1 MNFATAQEGGFMGMR
16 IAPCGNR
23 EVNIVKLV
31 DDISYKYQELD
42 TNFAELKQRP
52 PRNLI
57 DAFNTS
63 ILENAYNQILS
74 DPTKLGDYIEPCL
87 KDDVPSFGDL
97 ELKIRERLVKSN
109 EYMGGRKYTKNLCK
123 KKSTTTC
130 KNVKGCKIASGSMR
144 TYCRKTKN
152 NILCKKNS
160 VSKPNTCKK
169 KSVSKPNT
177 CKKNPRCKVA
187 SGTKRTYCRKA
198 HNKTHK
204 KK

>member
-87 KDDVPSFGDL
+87 KDDVPSFVDL
-97 ELKIRERLVKSN
+97 EVKIRERLVKSI

>member
-87 KDDVPSFGDL
+87 KDDVPSFVDL
-97 ELKIRERLVKSN
+97 ELKIRERLVKSID
-109 EYMGGRKYTKNLCK
+109 YMGGRKYNKNLCK

-152 NILCKKNS
+152 NTL
-160 VSKPNTCKK
+160 CKK